1 MANDCEKIT
10 FYAPSDRRGGVK
22 PIPSCE
28 PGQLIVPEDLP
39 VPPNPETPEPT
50 IRLPRPLEVR
60 SASYKFICDNK
71 KDRKDYGYDPETNG
85 HVKIPAKYLSPVDV
99 DEPGYI
105 ENYYYGSG
113 SAVIVPEGYVTTA
126 IPFSSVPDIA
136 SDVLNYIAVNNREM
150 DIEVLLSLVSPDID
164 DKRVSKLVRR
174 YGFTAAQAEAL
185 VTLFDAAQRKAD
197 YSAYTYGESTLVCAW
212 ENTVQETRCADPT
225 MAHYYDHPDAVYHAV
240 IPAGT
245 YKSLIGQADADRIAA
260 DAAAAMLNCF
270 YVSDAVQMS
279 CTDLGYKEPVL
290 NTDGRI
296 GTVVVPKGTF
306 TSTISI
312 EDATE
317 QAKTYA
323 KSLLICYY
331 TNTKIELSCND
342 ENARNLGVTPTPD
355 NKVEI
360 NLTSA
365 SPRIPGKGQVITI
378 EPGVIRSN
386 ISTEAAIQ
394 EATLLAESLL
404 ECCFV
409 NVAKDVTC
417 PNYEYTYTDSD
428 GVKQTEQIPASKE
441 KSPQYSMHIDAGVFS
456 SCVSQE
462 EADREAE
469 TFIQSTLSCYYCS
482 TVVLPTCVPDD
493 VLQKVKDS
501 IANGDYSVLP
511 LDPNNYDISQW
522 SEDATVGAPPEYV
535 CGFDYEQA
543 QQIAETA
550 ARTIIHDLRSTE
562 AGKCRYTN
570 DLLYAGCYFNDPFG
584 NDNNEQGTKA
594 VYYKAY
600 APGIGKIPYFV
611 YKANVDKR
619 LNKNVSTPKLG
630 TYVTIP
636 AGTIS
641 ITINDVP
648 ASFKTPDVIETT
660 PFDQLDPDDDDNVT
674 TEGLLMPGVEFNEKG
689 EIKSEAMRVKAYANE
704 LALKMAMGM
713 VQCLY
718 ANPEMSITCYD
729 VGKPGASSPD
739 GTNAW
744 TVPAELFVGSNY
756 KVVIREAKKL
766 LESMVLCMYP
776 NAPHTCSAGCNPC
789 GTPLTNGFLSL
800 EENDVTTLGMQS
812 MTVHIPARMFW
823 AATPAEANAQAM
835 AMCALPAPTC
845 ERMISVDVTAT
856 CNAVCKAA
864 GIDISLTEDDK
875 EWGLMFWQGSCE
887 GYIDGIFKDPC
898 FEVIG
903 AGSSSSDAEEVKVT
917 VTSGISGSSCEDLL
931 VSATA
936 LCVVECQAKA
946 EYAFTNKQLFL
957 ECPDFASKYEIK
969 QGTYRGNKE
978 TVREILR
985 NLRRYYC
992 SNIKLKQVGRKGIK
1006 VSDIE
1011 EDSETEG
1018 DNKTDTTHEKDINE
1032 ETYAQIDGKQIIE
1045 LNVKF
1050 EADATASVGRSDKN
1064 SNVFIYD
1071 NVDYMDDEDNAL
1083 RKVQIAAVDSTY
1095 YAGTGIDIELI
1106 NADDPCHPMYEI
1118 SATGGGG
1125 EVTLEPVN
1133 PDPISLD
1140 GGTTL
1145 LDPLVISTDGGNYRT
1160 GHETFDAPPGTSF
1173 KLNVAAQVPKTPDC
1187 ITVIKDDEATRTD
1200 VPRCEYFKYELSLGE
1215 ISGLKTVDK
1224 DDSAGT
1230 GNGLAAKD
1238 LMVDTGW
1245 GLYLGLVDGGGALN
1259 VKAVEGGPIRV
1270 DQRGVG
1276 LSYDKKWFDVKD
1288 YALTFIGDIG
1298 DDTQIS
1304 VTATTPEST
1313 AKLEGDTSVLA
1324 PLKISTTED
1333 GTYSVDE
1340 EQTGTEFYLSTTRQ
1354 EFDSSDCISIVRSE
1368 YKDEGPD
1375 RYERYNFSV
1384 VTGYGLKKVPNGEPL
1399 GYLGEADN
1407 VLQVKAENPIKVTS
1421 NGVGLKYE
1429 NPIKVTSN
1437 GVGLNYDEQW
1447 FNVTNGQLTFI
1458 GDVGVKEASFGPG
1471 VARIVGT
1478 IGGAQWGEV
1487 GGEFSCVNGQLT
1499 VPLPAAAEYSSG
1511 TENDQPGLISGVE
1524 FSKTDTTSEIDTGM
1538 IKLAAANASSYCNSA
1553 TDGTENG
1560 TPGGIYGIGY
1570 GNDNNFSIDK
1580 GYIRIPRPPAQGYF
1594 PDGLYNAATGEKIT
1608 WQTFLAGTS
1617 PVPLSEPADGLRIMA
1632 FHLGKYLTFYLER
1645 V

>member
-174 YGFTAAQAEAL
+174 YGFTAAQAEEL
-185 VTLFDAAQRKAD
+185 VTLFDTAQRKAD
-197 YSAYTYGESTLVCAW
+197 ESAYTYGESTLVCAW

-245 YKSLIGQADADRIAA
+245 YKSLISQADADRIAA

-270 YVSDAVQMS
+270 YVSNAVQMS
-279 CTDLGYKEPVL
+279 CTDLGYEEPVL
-290 NTDGRI
+290 NTNGRI

-365 SPRIPGKGQVITI
+365 SSRIPGKGQVITI

-674 TEGLLMPGVEFNEKG
+674 TEGLPMPGVEFNEKG

-887 GYIDGIFKDPC
+887 GYIAGIFKDPC

-957 ECPDFASKYEIK
+957 ECPGFDEYKYEIK
-969 QGTYRGNKE
+969 QGTYRGSKE

-992 SNIKLKQVGRKGIK
+992 GNIKLKQVGRKGVK
-1006 VSDIE
+1006 VDAITV
-1011 EDSETEG
+1011 DPDTEG
-1018 DNKTDTTHEKDINE
+1018 DNKTDVTHEKDINE

-1045 LNVKF
+1045 LNVTF
-1050 EADATASVGRSDKN
+1050 EAGANVGIDDD
-1064 SNVFIYD
+1064 IE
-1071 NVDYMDDEDNAL
+1071 DEDNGE
-1083 RKVQIAAVDSTY
+1083 RIVRIDAVNTIYEPGANVTITQTDF
-1095 YAGTGIDIELI
+1095 
-1106 NADDPCHPMYEI
+1106 DPYTPRYEI
-1118 SATGGGG
+1118 SATGGG
-1125 EVTLEPVN
+1125 EVEV
-1133 PDPISLD
+1133 S
-1140 GGTTL
+1140 
-1145 LDPLVISTDGGNYRT
+1145 
-1160 GHETFDAPPGTSF
+1160 
-1173 KLNVAAQVPKTPDC
+1173 
-1187 ITVIKDDEATRTD
+1187 
-1200 VPRCEYFKYELSLGE
+1200 
-1215 ISGLKTVDK
+1215 
-1224 DDSAGT
+1224 
-1230 GNGLAAKD
+1230 
-1238 LMVDTGW
+1238 M
-1245 GLYLGLVDGGGALN
+1245 
-1259 VKAVEGGPIRV
+1259 
-1270 DQRGVG
+1270 
-1276 LSYDKKWFDVKD
+1276 
-1288 YALTFIGDIG
+1288 
-1298 DDTQIS
+1298 
-1304 VTATTPEST
+1304 TATTSEST
-1313 AKLEGDTSVLA
+1313 AKLEGNTSVLA
-1324 PLKISTTED
+1324 PLKISTTEGED
-1333 GTYSVDE
+1333 YSVGE
-1340 EQTGTEFYLSTTRQ
+1340 AKTGTEFYLSATRQ
-1354 EFDSSDCISIVRSE
+1354 EFDSSDCISIERSE

-1407 VLQVKAENPIKVTS
+1407 VLQVKAENPIKVS
-1421 NGVGLKYE
+1421 KDGVGLNYE

-1437 GVGLNYDEQW
+1437 GVGLNYDTNW
-1447 FNVTNGQLTFI
+1447 FDVVNKKLTFI

-1471 VARIVGT
+1471 VTRIVGT

-1511 TENDQPGLISGVE
+1511 TENDKPGLISGVE

>member
-10 FYAPSDRRGGVK
+10 FYAPSNRRGGVK

-39 VPPNPETPEPT
+39 IPPNPETPEPAP
-50 IRLPRPLEVR
+50 RVPRPLEVL
-60 SASYKFICDNK
+60 STPYTFICDNK
-71 KDRKDYGYDPETNG
+71 ADREAYKYGAENND
-85 HVKIPAKYLSPVDV
+85 HVKIPAKYLSLVAVGNPDYV
-99 DEPGYI
+99 

-126 IPFSSVPDIA
+126 IPFSSIPDIA
-136 SDVLNYIAVNNREM
+136 SDVLNYIAVNNREL
-150 DIEVLLSLVSPDID
+150 DIEVLLRLGSPD
-164 DKRVSKLVRR
+164 RTNRLVRS

-185 VTLFDAAQRKAD
+185 VTLFDEEQRKAD
-197 YSAYTYGESTLVCAW
+197 KSAYTYGESTLVCAW
-212 ENTVQETRCADPT
+212 ENTAQEISCEDPA
-225 MAHYYDHPDAVYHAV
+225 MAHYYDHPDAVHHAV

-245 YKSLIGQADADRIAA
+245 YKSLISQDDANSMAA

-270 YVSDAVQMS
+270 YISDAVMVS
-279 CTDLGYKEPVL
+279 CADLGYEEPVP
-290 NTDGRI
+290 NTGDRI
-296 GTVVVPKGTF
+296 GTVVVPRGTF

-312 EDATE
+312 EDATA
-317 QAKTYA
+317 QARTYA

-331 TNTKIELSCND
+331 TNRLVVVKCED
-342 ENARNLGVTPTPD
+342 DNARNLGVTPTQD
-355 NKVEI
+355 NRVEI
-360 NLTSA
+360 TLEPDRT
-365 SPRIPGKGQVITI
+365 RISGKGQEITV

-386 ISTEAAIQ
+386 ISTEAATQ

-409 NVAKDVTC
+409 NSARIVTC
-417 PNYEYTYTDSD
+417 PAYEYTYTDKN
-428 GVKQTEQIPASKE
+428 GVKKTEYIKASEE
-441 KSPQYSMHIDAGVFS
+441 KSPKYSMSVDAGVFS

-469 TFIQSTLSCYYCS
+469 TYIRSLLSCYYCN
-482 TVVLPTCVPDD
+482 TTVLPTCVPNY
-493 VLQKVKDS
+493 VLQHVRD
-501 IANGDYSVLP
+501 ALARGDYSVLP
-511 LDPNNYDISQW
+511 LNPNDYVNEIDQW
-522 SEDATVGAPPEYV
+522 SEDATVGAPPGYV
-535 CGFDYEQA
+535 CGFDYEQV
-543 QQIAETA
+543 QQIAETS
-550 ARTIIHDLRSTE
+550 ARTIIHDLRST
-562 AGKCRYTN
+562 GSKCRYTN
-570 DLLYAGCYFNDPFG
+570 DFLYAGCYFSDPFG
-584 NDNNEQGTKA
+584 KDSNVKKTKA
-594 VYYKAY
+594 VYYKSKI
-600 APGIGKIPYFV
+600 PGAGEIPYFV
-611 YKANVDKR
+611 YKANVDTR
-619 LNKNVSTPKLG
+619 LNKAISTPELG

-641 ITINDVP
+641 ITIDDVP
-648 ASFKTPDVIETT
+648 ASFKAPKVISTTQFDPLWPDADSTPETL
-660 PFDQLDPDDDDNVT
+660 P
-674 TEGLLMPGVEFNEKG
+674 MPGVEVDGEG
-689 EIKSEAMRVKAYANE
+689 EIASEAMRVKAYANE

-835 AMCALPAPTC
+835 AMCSLPAPTC

-946 EYAFTNKQLFL
+946 EYAFTNNQLFL

-1045 LNVKF
+1045 LNVEF

-1083 RKVQIAAVDSTY
+1083 RKVQIAAVNTTY
-1095 YAGTGIDIELI
+1095 YAGAGINITTISE
-1106 NADDPCHPMYEI
+1106 DDPCNPMYEI

-1125 EVTLEPVN
+1125 V
-1133 PDPISLD
+1133 S
-1140 GGTTL
+1140 
-1145 LDPLVISTDGGNYRT
+1145 
-1160 GHETFDAPPGTSF
+1160 
-1173 KLNVAAQVPKTPDC
+1173 
-1187 ITVIKDDEATRTD
+1187 
-1200 VPRCEYFKYELSLGE
+1200 
-1215 ISGLKTVDK
+1215 
-1224 DDSAGT
+1224 
-1230 GNGLAAKD
+1230 
-1238 LMVDTGW
+1238 
-1245 GLYLGLVDGGGALN
+1245 
-1259 VKAVEGGPIRV
+1259 
-1270 DQRGVG
+1270 
-1276 LSYDKKWFDVKD
+1276 
-1288 YALTFIGDIG
+1288 
-1298 DDTQIS
+1298 TQINM
-1304 VTATTPEST
+1304 TATTPKST
-1313 AKLEGDTSVLA
+1313 DTYENGTHVLA
-1324 PLKISTTED
+1324 PLKISTTEN
-1333 GTYSVDE
+1333 GTYSDGV
-1340 EQTGTEFYLSTTRQ
+1340 EQKGTKFYLSATRQ
-1354 EFDSSDCISIVRSE
+1354 EFDSSDCISIVCSADDANALNRS
-1368 YKDEGPD
+1368 
-1375 RYERYNFSV
+1375 ERYNFSV
-1384 VTGYGLKKVPNGEPL
+1384 LTGAGLMKVVNGDGDPGGVL
-1399 GYLGEADN
+1399 GYADK
-1407 VLQVKAENPIKVTS
+1407 LLRVKAKDPIDVNS
-1421 NGVGLKYE
+1421 DDGVYLKYD
-1429 NPIKVTSN
+1429 T
-1437 GVGLNYDEQW
+1437 QW
-1447 FNVTNGQLTFI
+1447 FDVVNGKLTFKEAALRSLI
-1458 GDVGVKEASFGPG
+1458 SDIINSELSNLALALNVSGDVETINGYTSVITYNVENQTLSLDSADSISTRIAS
-1471 VARIVGT
+1471 R
-1478 IGGAQWGEV
+1478 
-1487 GGEFSCVNGQLT
+1487 SN
-1499 VPLPAAAEYSSG
+1499 
-1511 TENDQPGLISGVE
+1511 
-1524 FSKTDTTSEIDTGM
+1524 TT
-1538 IKLAAANASSYCNSA
+1538 A
-1553 TDGTENG
+1553 
-1560 TPGGIYGIGY
+1560 
-1570 GNDNNFSIDK
+1570 
-1580 GYIRIPRPPAQGYF
+1580 
-1594 PDGLYNAATGEKIT
+1594 
-1608 WQTFLAGTS
+1608 
-1617 PVPLSEPADGLRIMA
+1617 
-1632 FHLGKYLTFYLER
+1632 
-1645 V
+1645 